1 MSKTSMPAY
10 SVRPGACTVSQW
22 FDVAS
27 FLPRTEV
34 TTTLRISTYC
44 STRSDAQMWESAPLL
59 VTSSCRQAA
68 QARRAE
74 VGEPPG
80 MWWLDWISGMV
91 FTNGVGR
98 PVPVVAASHIWVPME

>member
-1 MSKTSMPAY
+1 MPAY
-10 SVRPGACTVSQW
+10 SVKPGACTVSQW

-80 MWWLDWISGMV
+80 MWWLD
-91 FTNGVGR
+91 
-98 PVPVVAASHIWVPME
+98 